1 MVLGPNCR
9 VPQCPGW
16 GERPCSFRILAQ
28 LSKWG
33 FYLFFK
39 VQPKRCL
46 LREALP
52 RFSPSLNILGHV
64 TRHWQGLVA
73 FPASSLCLPSH
84 SVTLQG
90 WDQVFWI
97 SEPIITLSTVLKI
110 P

>member
-16 GERPCSFRILAQ
+16 GERPSSFRILAQ

-33 FYLFFK
+33 FYPFFK
-39 VQPKRCL
+39 IQPQHCL
-46 LREALP
+46 LREALIG
-52 RFSPSLNILGHV
+52 FSSSLNILGHV
-64 TRHWQGLVA
+64 TRHCQGLVA
-73 FPASSLCLPSH
+73 FPASLCLPSH

-90 WDQVFWI
+90 WDQVFWF

-110 P
+110 W